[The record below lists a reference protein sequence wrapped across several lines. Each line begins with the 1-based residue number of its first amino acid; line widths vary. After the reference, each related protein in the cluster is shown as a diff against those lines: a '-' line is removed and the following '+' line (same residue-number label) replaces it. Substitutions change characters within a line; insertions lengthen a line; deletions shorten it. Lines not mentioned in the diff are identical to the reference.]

1 MLLTITTTHN
11 PATDLG
17 YLLHKNP
24 SRLQTFEQTF
34 GSAHVFYPAV
44 SAEKCT
50 AALLLE
56 VDPIGLV
63 RGKRE
68 QRTLEQYVND
78 RPFVASSFLSVA
90 IGQIFR
96 SAMSGKSESHH
107 ELAET
112 EIPLEAKISVLHC
125 RGGEDFLRQLF
136 EPLGYEIEAQNYQ
149 LDEQFPEW
157 GASNY
162 FTVTLTATK
171 KLRDLLT
178 HLYVLIP
185 VLDNE
190 KHYFVGDEEV
200 EKLLRRGEGWLAAH
214 PMREIIARRYL
225 KNRHSLAREA
235 LSRLM
240 QEEITELADLKSE
253 SLEEVLEKTISLNEQ
268 RYQAVMTALKSVDA
282 KRIVDVG
289 CGEGK
294 LLRHLLAEKS
304 FTEIVGLDV
313 SHRALEIAAEKLRL
327 ERLPDFQ
334 RERIK
339 LLHGSLTYRDARLA
353 GYDAA
358 CAVEVIEH
366 LDAARLSAF
375 ERVLFEFARPKT
387 VVVTTPNSEY
397 NAKFENLPA
406 GKFRHADHR
415 FEWTRIEFQNW
426 ANKVSE
432 KFAYSVNFESVG
444 EVDEHLGSPTQ
455 MAVFQDKI

>member
-1 MLLTITTTHN
+1 MLLTITTTYQ

-17 YLLHKNP
+17 FLLHKNP
-24 SRLQTFEQTF
+24 SRIQTFVQTF
-34 GSAHVFYPAV
+34 GVAHVFY
-44 SAEKCT
+44 SEINAEKCT

-63 RGKRE
+63 RGRRD

-96 SAMSGKSESHH
+96 SAMTGKSESHQA
-107 ELAET
+107 LAET
-112 EIPLEAKISVLHC
+112 AIPLEASISVIPC

-136 EPLGYEIEAQNYQ
+136 EPLGYQVVAENHQ

-157 GASNY
+157 GTSNY
-162 FTVTLTATK
+162 FTVTLTGTK

-190 KHYFVGDEEV
+190 KHYFVGDDEV
-200 EKLLRRGEGWLAAH
+200 EKLLRRGEGWLSSH

-225 KNRHSLAREA
+225 KHRHSLAREA
-235 LSRLM
+235 LSQLM
-240 QEEITELADLKSE
+240 PEEVSELAELKTE
-253 SLEEVLEKTISLNEQ
+253 SSEEVLEKPISLNEQ
-268 RYQAVMTALKSVDA
+268 RYQTVLTALKAVDA

-304 FTEIVGLDV
+304 FSEIVGLDV

-327 ERLPDFQ
+327 ERLPDLP

-358 CAVEVIEH
+358 CVVEVVEH
-366 LDAARLSAF
+366 LDAARLIAF
-375 ERVLFEFARPKT
+375 ERVLFEFARPKS
-387 VVVTTPNSEY
+387 VIVTTPNAEY
-397 NAKFENLPA
+397 NVKFETLPA
-406 GKFRHADHR
+406 GKFRHPDHR

-426 ANKVSE
+426 ANNVTE
-432 KFAYSVNFESVG
+432 KFGYSVKFESIG
-444 EVDEHLGSPTQ
+444 EVDENLGAPTQ
-455 MAVFQDKI
+455 MD